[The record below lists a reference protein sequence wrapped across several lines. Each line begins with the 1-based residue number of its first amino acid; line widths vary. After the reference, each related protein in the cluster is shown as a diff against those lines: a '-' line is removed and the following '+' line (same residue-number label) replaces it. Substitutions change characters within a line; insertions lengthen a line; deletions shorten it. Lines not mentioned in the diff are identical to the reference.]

1 MCSFFL
7 NSLNKSISAKT
18 LPKVSFF
25 PCYRGFILL
34 NLVTDSNLLSH
45 DFQQAFH
52 RDAGS
57 YDLEFNST
65 KKSGQNFKTADDMIE
80 NYSQNCSGIPE
91 LWVGIIFLFFYVFK
105 FHEAYKHK
113 FADFWVLLLS
123 IQRGEMSLSR
133 QVTSQMVT
141 GQLLLALPVVR
152 LSSKQQSQEQRCSAV
167 QYWAPTG
174 G

>member
-1 MCSFFL
+1 
-7 NSLNKSISAKT
+7 
-18 LPKVSFF
+18 
-25 PCYRGFILL
+25 
-34 NLVTDSNLLSH
+34 
-45 DFQQAFH
+45 
-52 RDAGS
+52 
-57 YDLEFNST
+57 
-65 KKSGQNFKTADDMIE
+65 MIVI
-80 NYSQNCSGIPE
+80 YSQLCSGIPE

-133 QVTSQMVT
+133 HVTSQMVT